1 MQITRP
7 PGARRAKRPA
17 CWNAWLAALFLGIL
31 LSCTKRIDFGPM
43 GEIHNPEELLKLTDQ
58 GEREIASIKGEA
70 RLRVTSPKNNGSLN
84 TFVAVAE
91 PDKLHLESLNFF
103 GKPQTILV
111 SAGGRFELLDSDG
124 GKYYRGPAS
133 QENLSRFMP
142 VAVPVGDLVRMML
155 GRAPRISAPAT
166 LSVDPESKSYIIAL
180 AAADVQQTLW
190 IDPSSHRVKRSQV
203 RGPHAYDVTFEEFR
217 GYRST
222 EYPREITLNV
232 PSEHTRLELT
242 YRDVEINPQLAQP
255 LFELAPPKGV
265 QVIELDEAGQP
276 RAGFP

>member
-1 MQITRP
+1 
-7 PGARRAKRPA
+7 
-17 CWNAWLAALFLGIL
+17 
-31 LSCTKRIDFGPM
+31 
-43 GEIHNPEELLKLTDQ
+43 
-58 GEREIASIKGEA
+58 
-70 RLRVTSPKNNGSLN
+70 
-84 TFVAVAE
+84 
-91 PDKLHLESLNFF
+91 
-103 GKPQTILV
+103 
-111 SAGGRFELLDSDG
+111 
-124 GKYYRGPAS
+124 
-133 QENLSRFMP
+133 
-142 VAVPVGDLVRMML
+142 
-155 GRAPRISAPAT
+155 
-166 LSVDPESKSYIIAL
+166 
-180 AAADVQQTLW
+180 VQQTLW

-203 RGPHAYDVTFEEFR
+203 RGPNAYDVTFEEFR